1 MTPRTVLIVDDS
13 VVMRRFVQEA
23 LRGVPEL
30 RVESAAD
37 GQLAL
42 DHIAQSQPDA
52 IVLDVEMPNVDGLGV
67 LRELNARGVSI
78 PVIMF
83 STLTERG
90 AQITLD
96 ALALGAVDYVPKPTG
111 TGSLQESLKVAR
123 RELVPRLRALL
134 GIDTPAPPSSPAS
147 RPRFVPT
154 PRPSPRVA
162 RAPLVRPSPTAAL
175 RTSSRPPVASSPR
188 STDGARIDLIAVG
201 VSTGGPQ
208 ALDVFVGGLP
218 SDLAVPIVIVQ
229 HMPAQFTAA
238 LAKRLNS
245 KTSLRVAEAYEGA
258 VAAPGTI
265 WIAKGDF
272 HTEIGRDG
280 GNLVLRQH
288 QGERVNFCRPAVD
301 VLFQSVARQLPG
313 QALGLV
319 LTGMG
324 RDGTEGAIAMSKS
337 GCPIVAQDAATCV
350 VYGMPRA
357 VAEAGVVSEVLPLP
371 AIAGRVSTLAAR
383 SAALQPA

>member
-30 RVESAAD
+30 RVETAAD

-42 DHIAQSQPDA
+42 DHIAHSQPDA

-67 LRELNARGVSI
+67 LRELKKRGVDV

-90 AQITLD
+90 AQTTLD

-123 RELVPRLRALL
+123 GELVPRLRALL
-134 GIDTPAPPSSPAS
+134 KLDTPTPAPAAA
-147 RPRFVPT
+147 PRFVPSSRPA
-154 PRPSPRVA
+154 PRIE
-162 RAPLVRPSPTAAL
+162 RAPLVRPAPTAAL
-175 RTSSRPPVASSPR
+175 RTSARQPVASGPR
-188 STDGARIDLIAVG
+188 PVDGAHVDLIAVG

-218 SDLAVPIVIVQ
+218 HDLAVPIVIVQ

-238 LAKRLNS
+238 LANRLNA
-245 KTSLRVAEAYEGA
+245 KTPLRVAEAYEGA

-272 HTEIGRDG
+272 HTEIAKDGRDI
-280 GNLVLRQH
+280 VLRQH

-301 VLFQSVARQLPG
+301 VLFASVARHMPG
-313 QALGLV
+313 QALGLI

-337 GCPIVAQDAATCV
+337 GCPIIAQDAATCV

-357 VAEAGVVSEVLPLP
+357 VAEAGVVSEVLPLS

-383 SAALQPA
+383 SATPQLA

>member
-30 RVESAAD
+30 RVETAAD

-42 DHIAQSQPDA
+42 DHIARSRPDA

-67 LRELNARGVSI
+67 LRELNTRGVQV

-111 TGSLQESLKVAR
+111 RGSLQESLKVAR
-123 RELVPRLRALL
+123 GELVPRLRALL
-134 GIDTPAPPSSPAS
+134 NLDAHAPKAAAPP
-147 RPRFVPT
+147 PRFVPPSRPA
-154 PRPSPRVA
+154 PRIA
-162 RAPLVRPSPTAAL
+162 RAPLVRPNATAGL
-175 RTSSRPPVASSPR
+175 RTSSRQPVASGPR
-188 STDGARIDLIAVG
+188 STANAQIDLIAVG

-245 KTSLRVAEAYEGA
+245 KTPLRVAEAYEGA
-258 VAAPGTI
+258 VAAPGTV

-272 HTEIGRDG
+272 HTEIAREGRDI
-280 GNLVLRQH
+280 VLRQN

-301 VLFQSVARQLPG
+301 VLFHSVARQMPG

-324 RDGTEGAIAMSKS
+324 KDGTEGAIAMSKS
-337 GCPIVAQDAATCV
+337 GCPIIAQDAKTCI

-371 AIAGRVSTLAAR
+371 AIAGRVATLAAR
-383 SAALQPA
+383 SAAPQPA

>member
-30 RVESAAD
+30 RVETAAD

-67 LRELNARGVSI
+67 LRELKARGLGM

-90 AQITLD
+90 AQTTLD

-111 TGSLQESLKVAR
+111 AGSLQESLKVAR
-123 RELVPRLRALL
+123 GELVPRLRALL
-134 GIDTPAPPSSPAS
+134 KLDAPAPAPT
-147 RPRFVPT
+147 PRFVPSSRPA
-154 PRPSPRVA
+154 PRIE
-162 RAPLVRPSPTAAL
+162 RAPLVRPAPAAAL
-175 RTSSRPPVASSPR
+175 RTSNRAPVAPTPR
-188 STDGARIDLIAVG
+188 AAAGARVNLIAVG

-208 ALDVFVGGLP
+208 ALDVFVSGLP
-218 SDLAVPIVIVQ
+218 SDLAAPIVIVQ

-238 LAKRLNS
+238 LANRLNA
-245 KTSLRVAEAYEGA
+245 KTPLHVAEAYEGA

-265 WIAKGDF
+265 WIARGDF
-272 HTEIGRDG
+272 HTEVAREG
-280 GNLVLRQH
+280 GDIVLRQH

-301 VLFQSVARQLPG
+301 VLFASVARHLPE

-324 RDGTEGAIAMSKS
+324 RDGTQGAIAMNKS
-337 GCPIVAQDAATCV
+337 GCPIIAQDAETCV
-350 VYGMPRA
+350 VYGMPRS

-371 AIAGRVSTLAAR
+371 SIAARVSALAAR
-383 SAALQPA
+383 SAVPHFA